1 MAADS
6 LGTLSVNITGDY
18 SELVQAIQ
26 DATEAATAGAEQIGK
41 LGESIVAIGEALAI
55 TEGLKEFGQEALTA
69 AGTVQSVSIGLEQ
82 LTGSAEEAGTV
93 IEDIKNLAATEPFA
107 FPEIAPTIQKM
118 VALGVSA
125 EQIPGVMQAVAD
137 AAAATGNSFQAVANS
152 FDRMTLS
159 GTINARA
166 LVQLGISTTQ
176 LGEAMGVSADDVK
189 AAFAAMDQEDRINA
203 LEAALGK
210 FAGAAEAQAQ
220 GIAGQWQIF
229 QNQFEEVMVAVGDA
243 IAPVVT
249 EILKFGE
256 SVLTEVQ
263 SAIEWFNKLPAPA
276 RDTAVA
282 VGLAV
287 AALAPLAAGLGAVA
301 VGIGAL
307 SGLLPALIEGLTTLG
322 IVSGEAAAAE
332 TAAAVATEAVAA
344 STVTAAEATEAA
356 AAATTGIVGTFA
368 AISAGAVALLTG
380 LVADLAA
387 AGTGIVAFVA
397 GLGTAITEG
406 GSALLAFATVDV
418 AAVAAAASSL
428 AAGALTALGA
438 ALSVVGVGAVLAAA
452 AFAAWKLGE
461 WADQNIPG
469 LASLDEHIASI
480 LMKIPGMNI
489 LFGISASQLATVGV
503 SSQALARY
511 TAALESALAEAGVT
525 IDKGS
530 MSAAQYAEAL
540 KQAAAAHGVLVTALQ
555 GTDPAVKTFVDN
567 VKAVADQLAANKQAL
582 ADAKATLD
590 FYKAA
595 NDGSATAVAELAL
608 AQANYDKVLTSST
621 PHAKNWADTLAGVTA
636 AAAQSVEK
644 EQSLAQ
650 ALVQAQAGFDAGT
663 VSTGLFIDVY
673 NKAQSAAKAM
683 GDTLIDVQAEEVKL
697 NQASVNAQVTYGA
710 EKQIFSDLMLKY
722 EAGIIDLTELE
733 AGYKNLQKAADAAG
747 TSAYN
752 QAAAMLAA
760 VDAAGKQDTALK
772 DNITTLGGLATASI
786 QTTEVTQAA
795 ADVFKQVA
803 SEASAMGV
811 QITNVGGVYQ
821 ITAKNITPAIQA
833 IIDQTTK
840 WMTQNGLTVSNV
852 ASGMTVVKDA
862 TTGILSYSPAVDKAT
877 DSVTKLGAAHTAAT
891 SAAQGHSNAITAATN
906 AAQHYYQT
914 EQIAGS
920 TIITFTNST
929 YSATDAVERYYTV
942 TQSGDST
949 IITFTNDA
957 NDQADALNNVADAA
971 DAATQALDG
980 FNEASSETSGVSG
993 GGSSGGPGDVASFM
1007 KMVGATGDMITA
1019 FMGASGYVTQGGT
1032 GYGPNQNYES
1042 VSDYNDSITALAA
1055 KLNDSVITSLDQFG
1069 NTLDAL
1075 GPPLQSST
1083 TATKAAASATTSASS
1098 AVTDLAAA
1106 ADPAATTITG
1116 LATTTAAAAATLAT
1130 ATTAAATTI
1139 SQATTAVSNAAV
1151 AAASTALAVAQA
1163 ASGATAQSGE
1173 IINSAGL
1180 NVGSLTLGPSAAG
1193 GNALVATITP
1203 GTGQSTPFNNSQP
1216 LQLVVNL
1223 NGGMVVGQNGMTQ
1236 LTQMI
1241 MPQVTTLLRQAGAK
1255 V

>member
-26 DATEAATAGAEQIGK
+26 DATEAASAGAEQIGK
-41 LGESIVAIGEALAI
+41 LGESIVAIGAALAI

-69 AGTVQSVSIGLEQ
+69 AGDVQSVSIGLEQ

-249 EILKFGE
+249 AILKFGE

-263 SAIEWFNKLPAPA
+263 SAIEWFNKLPAPV

-452 AFAAWKLGE
+452 AFAGWKLGE

-480 LMKIPGMNI
+480 LMKIPGMNT

-595 NDGSATAVAELAL
+595 NDGSANSVAELAL

-621 PHAKNWADTLAGVTA
+621 PHAKNWADTLAGVTHA
-636 AAAQSVEK
+636 MHSRRKGTISRSSTGASQCPVRCWN
-644 EQSLAQ
+644 
-650 ALVQAQAGFDAGT
+650 GFDRA
-663 VSTGLFIDVY
+663 FIDVY

-697 NQASVNAQVTYGA
+697 NQASRAGHLRSGEADIFGPDA
-710 EKQIFSDLMLKY
+710 EVRSGHHRPHRTRSGLQESAKRQMRRGHRPTTERRDARRCGCRRQARYSTEGQHNHARRFCD
-722 EAGIIDLTELE
+722 EAP
-733 AGYKNLQKAADAAG
+733 
-747 TSAYN
+747 
-752 QAAAMLAA
+752 
-760 VDAAGKQDTALK
+760 
-772 DNITTLGGLATASI
+772 I

-1042 VSDYNDSITALAA
+1042 VSDYNASITALAA

-1098 AVTDLAAA
+1098 AVTDLAVAA
-1106 ADPAATTITG
+1106 APAATTITG